1 MNILFKASLVVVF
14 LQISA
19 LNIFGYQKSISKV
32 NYTYLP
38 NVFRVRDSVCY
49 KGYVCRIET
58 SFLGDSVAFEEIHL
72 FQPIILNQRI
82 VFLNKGKVLS
92 ICYNK
97 SKKIYQKDIKGN
109 KILMLSSVYSYVRV
123 VSGKYHSAFAIGTYG
138 GCNSCSET
146 LAFYSLTGILAFNN
160 GYPAK
165 WKLFLKKYGISNY
178 NNSDKDVVVY
188 PPTRASMPGRPKGR
202 RTRM

>member
-58 SFLGDSVAFEEIHL
+58 SFLGDSVAFEVS
-72 FQPIILNQRI
+72 FGFFPA
-82 VFLNKGKVLS
+82 
-92 ICYNK
+92 
-97 SKKIYQKDIKGN
+97 
-109 KILMLSSVYSYVRV
+109 SSSSTPRV
-123 VSGKYHSAFAIGTYG
+123 EPCA
-138 GCNSCSET
+138 
-146 LAFYSLTGILAFNN
+146 
-160 GYPAK
+160 
-165 WKLFLKKYGISNY
+165 
-178 NNSDKDVVVY
+178 
-188 PPTRASMPGRPKGR
+188 RA
-202 RTRM
+202 TVH